1 MLIILECRYST
12 IAWFLLWFLK
22 IFKFYV
28 PFVSQRNNFLQ
39 MLIAYPLNFSRF
51 PGEHGN
57 FATRITILFPR
68 GGRITRW
75 LIPRN
80 RVMQG
85 VNASIMWRS
94 ATEGTVGERDEGT
107 REATFSDANMCA
119 VSTMLLHVSTMLLRV
134 STAFHFSFRRL
145 MPIKEDESRVG
156 LPSTASSRSSELD
169 SRVHALWHLVGLTI
183 IYSEKY
189 AYIGGLTIVVKT
201 GIVFYFEFLVLFR

>member
-107 REATFSDANMCA
+107 ATFSDANMCA
-119 VSTMLLHVSTMLLRV
+119 VCSPRCFFTSPRCFFASPQLFT
-134 STAFHFSFRRL
+134 FHSGDWCLSKKMNQGLASRRQQ
-145 MPIKEDESRVG
+145 VHG
-156 LPSTASSRSSELD
+156 QAN
-169 SRVHALWHLVGLTI
+169 SRVHALWYLVCLAI

>member
-134 STAFHFSFRRL
+134 FTAFHFSFRRL